1 MFRKILSSL
10 AKIALTTTMKV
21 LFCAHMT
28 RCELFGKMGE
38 FGTVGDALATVCLYQ
53 AKAVPTIVCPNAP
66 TAIPWGLHTHIT
78 SLYSLA
84 QWEMR
89 SPGPAPFELICKYFC
104 VRWATGRYQIKEICL

>member
-1 MFRKILSSL
+1 
-10 AKIALTTTMKV
+10 MKV

-89 SPGPAPFELICKYFC
+89 SLGLAPFKLICKC
-104 VRWATGRYQIKEICL
+104 M